1 VFIERPI
8 SAVFIAL
15 CGILIGSQ
23 IYFRLRG
30 AKTDLEPAD
39 ENAVGGR
46 VPTELARQRVSATPA
61 E

>member
-1 VFIERPI
+1 VERPI

-15 CGILIGSQ
+15 CAILIGSQ

-30 AKTDLEPAD
+30 TKPPIEPSLHTHDTGAPPVAA
-39 ENAVGGR
+39 EMR
-46 VPTELARQRVSATPA
+46 TPA